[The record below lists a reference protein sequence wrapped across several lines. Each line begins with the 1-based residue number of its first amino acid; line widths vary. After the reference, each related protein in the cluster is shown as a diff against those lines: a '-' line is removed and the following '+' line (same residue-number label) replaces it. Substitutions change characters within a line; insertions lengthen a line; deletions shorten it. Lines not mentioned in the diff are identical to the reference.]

1 MKNERFSCRP
11 WYEANYNINPPE
23 KLIVVFNMFMSPT
36 AFDPLH
42 CNTLP
47 FSLVVA
53 VNVMV
58 DSISN
63 SIAPCTV
70 MGLEILVR
78 LATKSKSVQFTLSTS
93 LHLTLV
99 PLGVVVRNRIASLLG
114 MNGSKI
120 QSRARPCV
128 TLQVN
133 VTISLGHNGPLLNR
147 STV

>member
-1 MKNERFSCRP
+1 MLTE
-11 WYEANYNINPPE
+11 YEANYNMNAPE
-23 KLIVVFNMFMSPT
+23 KSRVVFDMFMTRSAT
-36 AFDPLH
+36 DPLH

-58 DSISN
+58 DSISD
-63 SIAPCTV
+63 SIVPCTV
-70 MGLEILVR
+70 TGLEILVR
-78 LATKSKSVQFTLSTS
+78 VATKSKSVQFTLSTS

-99 PLGVVVRNRIASLLG
+99 PLGVVVRNRMASLLG

-120 QSRARPCV
+120 QCRARPCV

-133 VTISLGHNGPLLNR
+133 VTVSLGHNGPLLNR

>member
-1 MKNERFSCRP
+1 MNAP
-11 WYEANYNINPPE
+11 DE
-23 KLIVVFNMFMSPT
+23 KSRVVFDMFMIPSAT
-36 AFDPLH
+36 DPLH

-47 FSLVVA
+47 FSLLVA

-58 DSISN
+58 ASISN
-63 SIAPCTV
+63 SVALCTV

-78 LATKSKSVQFTLSTS
+78 VATKSKSVQFTLSTS

-99 PLGVVVRNRIASLLG
+99 PLGVVVRNRIASLLR

-120 QSRARPCV
+120 QCRARPCV

-133 VTISLGHNGPLLNR
+133 VTVSLGHNGPLLNR